1 MPNDPSALPQN
12 QGQHG
17 QHGPRETLP
26 HVGKPL
32 DGSQYLNIIE
42 EQIYSELPPTPEE
55 QQPIHARHLQQNKTP
70 EQKPSVHD
78 TSLSVG
84 NS

>member
-1 MPNDPSALPQN
+1 MPNGPLNLPEN
-12 QGQHG
+12 QVQHG

-55 QQPIHARHLQQNKTP
+55 QQPIHARHLEQNKMA
-70 EQKPSVHD
+70 EQKPPVHD
-78 TSLSVG
+78 TALSVG